1 MTNASGYKVQLY
13 KDGSSLGARVTLGA
27 DAASYDF
34 TAQIADGGTYTF
46 GVQAT
51 GDGSTYDDSEE
62 EKSGTYEFSE
72 QTLAD
77 VKTAVAGSAAGEDSD
92 K

>member
-1 MTNASGYKVQLY
+1 MG
-13 KDGSSLGARVTLGA
+13 R

-34 TAQIADGGTYTF
+34 TSQIADSGTYTF

-77 VKTAVAGSAAGEDSD
+77 VQKSGSGSAAGEDSD